1 MYIVMKDLNTR
12 KEKTEYSGK
21 LADYQLNASNRVT
34 KYEMDSY
41 TQYQNHLYKRALYG
55 LNAFTQQELATMCSK
70 KKQRVSNVYL
80 RGQKVINLYKQKLTV
95 AYSNILFK
103 TFFPDSPITNYLL
116 GEQEL
121 DVKHT
126 NTLTF
131 KDLNISKEDIIT
143 VFITEGILPKN
154 FLSITVDP
162 NALPRLRNAR

>member
-1 MYIVMKDLNTR
+1 MIMKDMKTR
-12 KEKTEYSGK
+12 KENFDYTGS
-21 LADYQLNASNRVT
+21 LSDYQLNASNRIT
-34 KYEMDSY
+34 KYEVDSY

-70 KKQRVSNVYL
+70 KKQRVTNVYL

-131 KDLNISKEDIIT
+131 KDLNISKDDIIT

>member
-1 MYIVMKDLNTR
+1 MKDMKTR
-12 KEKTEYSGK
+12 KENFDYTGS
-21 LADYQLNASNRVT
+21 LSDYQLNASNRVT
-34 KYEMDSY
+34 KYEVDSY

-70 KKQRVSNVYL
+70 KKQRVTNVYL

-131 KDLNISKEDIIT
+131 KDLNISKDDIIT